1 MGHKNLL
8 LFHYYVSIFL
18 LFKVVSSALID
29 FESVGGIPEDL
40 SEVTAWH
47 NGRLLNQTL
56 NSLQPGD
63 VFFISNKTF
72 MTMGG
77 IKAAN
82 LNSVTFQLDGT
93 LVFSDNMDDWPR
105 YESGKVLNCLAFD
118 YCQNITFTSSG
129 LGTLEGQGATGWGI
143 PGIGYLEIGENR
155 PKLFEMDYGKD
166 ILVENW
172 FFKDSPYW
180 TFWVHHVDGLEVRY
194 CNIDV

>member
-63 VFFISNKTF
+63 VFFVSNKTF
-72 MTMGG
+72 FTMGG

-82 LNSVTFQLDGT
+82 LSSVTFQLDGT
-93 LVFSDNMDDWPR
+93 IVFSDNMDDWPR
-105 YESGKVLNCLAFD
+105 YANGKVLHCITFD
-118 YCQNITFTSSG
+118 YCENITFTSSG
-129 LGTLEGQGATGWGI
+129 LGTLEGQGATWWGI

-155 PKLFEMDYGKD
+155 PKLFEVDYSKD
-166 ILVENW
+166 VPGSYMVGN
-172 FFKDSPYW
+172 SRYW
-180 TFWVHHVDGLEVRY
+180 LPRNRRKQTQT
-194 CNIDV
+194 I